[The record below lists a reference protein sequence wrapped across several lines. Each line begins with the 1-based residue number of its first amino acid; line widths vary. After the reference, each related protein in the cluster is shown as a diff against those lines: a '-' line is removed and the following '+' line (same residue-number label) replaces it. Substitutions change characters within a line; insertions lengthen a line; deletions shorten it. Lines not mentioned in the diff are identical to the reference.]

1 MNLYPDAKPKRLVL
15 PSNFPGMPRYPVVPL
30 NVVHTDIGENNM
42 IRFDLSALLAAVLIA
57 SSCASAA
64 AAYPER
70 PIRYVMGSAAG
81 GGPDVAVRIVMAELG
96 RQIGQQIIIENR
108 PGASGT
114 IGTDVIAKATPDGY
128 TIGHG
133 NIQTMA
139 ISRSVLPRL
148 PYNIDRDFQ
157 PVVHMYGTPN
167 LLASSLSLPV
177 QSVQDLIAYAKK
189 NPDKLLY
196 ASTGNGSSVHV
207 GMELFKLLTGTQIVH
222 VPFKAAVVAIVD
234 LTAGRV
240 HLMADNI
247 NSIGPHVKAGRLRG
261 LGVTS
266 AKRVPAF
273 AELPTIAEAGVP
285 GFDVSA
291 WAGVI
296 VPAGV
301 PKAIVARLNAEVNK
315 VLAAPAVAEKLP
327 ELGLIVAG
335 GTPQQFAEH
344 IKRETAR
351 WADVVKRAGVKMD

>member
-1 MNLYPDAKPKRLVL
+1 MKRITRALV
-15 PSNFPGMPRYPVVPL
+15 
-30 NVVHTDIGENNM
+30 
-42 IRFDLSALLAAVLIA
+42 ALAALA
-57 SSCASAA
+57 CATVAL

-70 PIRYVMGSAAG
+70 PIRYVLGSAPG
-81 GGPDVAVRIVMAELG
+81 GGPDIAVRIVMAELG
-96 RQIGQQIIIENR
+96 RQLGQQIVIENR
-108 PGASGT
+108 PGASGA
-114 IGTDVIAKATPDGY
+114 IGTETLAKATPDGY

-133 NIQTMA
+133 NIQTLA
-139 ISRSVLPRL
+139 IARSVLSKL

-167 LLASSLSLPV
+167 LMAITLSVPA
-177 QSVQDLIAYAKK
+177 QSVQELIAYAKK

-207 GMELFKLLTGTQIVH
+207 GMELFKLLTGTQMLH
-222 VPFKAAVVAIVD
+222 VPFKAAVTAITD

-240 HLMADNI
+240 HVMADNI

-266 AKRVPAF
+266 AKRVPAH
-273 AELPTIAEAGVP
+273 ADLPTIAEAGVP

-301 PKAIVARLNAEVNK
+301 PKPIVARLNTEVNK
-315 VLAAPAVAEKLP
+315 VLVAPGVADKLP

-335 GTPQQFAEH
+335 GTPEQFGAH
-344 IKRETAR
+344 IRKEAAR
-351 WADVVKRAGVKMD
+351 WADVVKRAGVKVD

>member
-1 MNLYPDAKPKRLVL
+1 MQ
-15 PSNFPGMPRYPVVPL
+15 PSRHL
-30 NVVHTDIGENNM
+30 
-42 IRFDLSALLAAVLIA
+42 LALLATF
-57 SSCASAA
+57 CAATSAA

-81 GGPDVAVRIVMAELG
+81 GGPDIAARIVMAELG
-96 RQIGQQIIIENR
+96 RQLGQQIVIENR

-114 IGTDVIAKATPDGY
+114 IGTEIIARATPDGY

-133 NIQTMA
+133 NIQTLA
-139 ISRSVLPRL
+139 ITRSVLPKL
-148 PYNIDRDFQ
+148 PYNIDRDLQ

-167 LLASSLSLPV
+167 LLAVTLSLPV
-177 QSVQDLIAYAKK
+177 HSVQELIAYAKK
-189 NPDKLLY
+189 NPNKLLY
-196 ASTGNGSSVHV
+196 ASTGSGSSIHV
-207 GMELFKLLTGTQIVH
+207 GMELFKLLTGTEMVH
-222 VPFKAAVVAIVD
+222 VPFKAAVTAITD

-266 AKRVPAF
+266 GKRVPAF
-273 AELPTIAEAGVP
+273 ADLPTIAEAGVP

-301 PKAIVARLNAEVNK
+301 PKPVVQKLNAAINK
-315 VLAAPAVAEKLP
+315 ALAAPAVSEKLP
-327 ELGLIVAG
+327 ELGLIIAG
-335 GTPQQFAEH
+335 GTPEQFAAH
-344 IKRETAR
+344 IRKEAAR
-351 WADVVKRAGVKMD
+351 WADVVKRSGAKLD